1 MRLLRLASASAGYYC
16 LGSRACLARRV
27 ATCRA
32 SLIFVRVQARVIG
45 PVLLSVSLSVLLLG
59 LAPAIAGN
67 CQALADTQVGNLS
80 VMLSMTCAAMVVAIL

>member
-1 MRLLRLASASAGYYC
+1 MIIGPVW
-16 LGSRACLARRV
+16 G
-27 ATCRA
+27 TCRS

-67 CQALADTQVGNLS
+67 CQALADTQIGNLS